1 MKRYS
6 SKAQLHA
13 ISRYYTEKRLAEFER
28 KAEEY
33 GILKDFEKQKQY
45 KTLRG
50 FVLAYERRL
59 NNEQSKT

>member
-1 MKRYS
+1 MENTKFNEAVLS
-6 SKAQLHA
+6 VVLS
-13 ISRYYTEKRLAEFER
+13 EWERLA
-28 KAEEY
+28 AEY

-59 NNEQSKT
+59 NHEQNKT